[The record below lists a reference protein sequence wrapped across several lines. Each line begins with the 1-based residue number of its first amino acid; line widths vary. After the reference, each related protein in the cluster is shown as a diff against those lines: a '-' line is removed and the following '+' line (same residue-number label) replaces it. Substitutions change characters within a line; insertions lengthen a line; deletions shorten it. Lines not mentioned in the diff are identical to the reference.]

1 MKSQTTL
8 TELQQHLAEMCK
20 KKGWNK
26 HSVDR
31 IFLLFTEEVG
41 ELAKAIRKEQN
52 VQLEHGKEKP
62 ETREHLEE
70 EFADVLNYLM
80 DLANQFDIDLTEAY
94 FKKHEKNRQRTWKT

>member
-1 MKSQTTL
+1 MKAQSTL
-8 TELQQHLAEMCK
+8 TELQRHLAEMCK
-20 KKGWNK
+20 EKGWDQ
-26 HSVDR
+26 HSVER

-41 ELAKAIRKEQN
+41 ELAKAIRKDQN

-62 ETREHLEE
+62 ETREHLKE

-94 FKKHEKNRQRTWKT
+94 FNKHEKNKQRTWET